1 MAINKVPTNS
11 VLRLELQTGV
21 DGNGNPVYRNRN
33 LSNTKP
39 TAADQDLFDVATSL
53 AGLQEYTLSSINR
66 SDNAQLIEV

>member
-1 MAINKVPTNS
+1 MAVDKVLTNS
-11 VLRLELQTGV
+11 VLRLQLQTGV
-21 DGNGNPVYRNRN
+21 DGQGNPIYRSRN

-39 TAADQDLFDVATSL
+39 DAADQDLFDVANSL